1 MAPPQTSTVLS
12 TPAPPVSK
20 ARAEAIIRDHYGL
33 DVEAFPLIGE
43 RDSNFRLLARDGRE
57 FLLKIVNPAEDA
69 AVTDF
74 QTEALLYIARGD
86 ADLPVP
92 RVVRTQAGEA
102 YFWLDEPGQL
112 PRLVRVLTYLPGT
125 PLAKLE
131 RGPALRRNLGAGL
144 ARLDLALQGFAH
156 EGSPADLLWDLTHAP
171 SLRPLVVHIEDED
184 RRALVT
190 AVLDRLE
197 AHTLPLTAGL
207 RTQVIHNDFNP
218 SNILV
223 GPGSAG
229 ELDQLAGIIDF
240 GDMVRAPLVN
250 EVGVSASYHIGEG
263 AGFLE
268 PVKQFVAGYN
278 RILPLQDEEIGCLF
292 DLICGR
298 MTLTAII
305 TAWRCTLEPDNRDYI
320 LRNAGRAWAG
330 LAAARSL
337 LPNQAADEFHL
348 YLSKDRL
355 S

>member
-12 TPAPPVSK
+12 TLAPPVSK

-43 RDSNFRLLARDGRE
+43 RDNNFQLLAGDGRE
-57 FLLKIVNPAEDA
+57 FLLKIVNPAEDV

-74 QTEALLYIARGD
+74 QTEALLHIARRD

-102 YFWLDEPGQL
+102 YFWLEEPGQP

-144 ARLDLALQGFAH
+144 ARLDRALDGFEHA
-156 EGSPADLLWDLTHAP
+156 GSPADLLWDLTHAP
-171 SLRPLVVHIEDED
+171 SLRPLVVHVEDEEA
-184 RRALVT
+184 RALVT

-223 GPGSAG
+223 GQGRDG

-250 EVGVSASYHIGEG
+250 EVGVSASYHVGEG
-263 AGFLE
+263 VDFLE

-278 RILPLQDEEIGCLF
+278 RIQPLQDDEIGCLF

-305 TAWRCTLEPDNRDYI
+305 TAWRCTLEPGNRDYI

-337 LPNQAADEFHL
+337 SSNQAADEFHL